1 MFALQETGG
10 YAGLVWGVQTRRV
23 GVKTLSST
31 VGTSKEAHMTGK
43 FGACIVAALLA
54 LSLAGAAAQAG
65 DAAKGEAL
73 AKGCSCHKSKGD
85 LNAMPEAELMAKMQA
100 YKAGQG
106 TNKAMITIMQK
117 VADADLPDLAA
128 YYAGLA
134 AVKK

>member
-1 MFALQETGG
+1 MKSG
-10 YAGLVWGVQTRRV
+10 W
-23 GVKTLSST
+23 
-31 VGTSKEAHMTGK
+31 
-43 FGACIVAALLA
+43 GACVVAGAVALC
-54 LSLAGAAAQAG
+54 LAGAVAHAG

-73 AKGCSCHKSKGD
+73 AKGCSCHKAKGD
-85 LNAMPEAELMAKMQA
+85 LNGRSEADLMAKMQA

-106 TNKAMITIMQK
+106 PNKAMITIMQK

>member
-1 MFALQETGG
+1 MT
-10 YAGLVWGVQTRRV
+10 
-23 GVKTLSST
+23 VK
-31 VGTSKEAHMTGK
+31 A
-43 FGACIVAALLA
+43 GACIVAAALG
-54 LSLAGAAAQAG
+54 LSLAGAALAG

-73 AKGCSCHKSKGD
+73 AKGCSCHKSRGD
-85 LNAMPEAELMAKMQA
+85 LNGMSTADLMAKMQA

-117 VADADLPDLAA
+117 VAEADLPDLAA